1 MEPTCDPKVA
11 ESFSIGLTC
20 LDAGTLGSSLPLY
33 LKNNKFDYNGL
44 SSRLQ

>member
-1 MEPTCDPKVA
+1 MEPSCDPKSA

-20 LDAGTLGSSLPLY
+20 LDAGTLGSSSPLY
-33 LKNNKFDYNGL
+33 LKSSKFDYNGL